1 MSGTLDA
8 MILEKAVEL
17 WRDPAKRLIGGMKQP
32 EGRYCAVGVLVE
44 AQEQITGKPL
54 LFEREW
60 NGVVGRIGFD
70 SWLRVARMNDENGRF
85 FGQRYLYWCM
95 KRALKKARA

>member
-17 WRDPAKRLIGGMKQP
+17 WRDPANRLKYISHDGDTG
-32 EGRYCAVGVLVE
+32 YCALGALRQAE
-44 AQEQITGKPL
+44 EIITG
-54 LFEREW
+54 R
-60 NGVVGRIGFD
+60 VGNFPKAAARIGYD
-70 SWLRVARMNDENGRF
+70 DWEQVALTNDASRL
-85 FGQRYLYWCM
+85 GQRYLYWRM